1 MLIVCSP
8 LLTFIDLLSSS
19 IKFMLKFRKSIKD
32 NVLNEKDKCLLLF
45 ICSCSVNDTFTHR
58 DFPFIFSQLLVLS
71 KFIIPSILY
80 ILPFIMTTF
89 ALFNSMQET
98 NIYFVSFVTDDR
110 NKILIGFNLQ

>member
-58 DFPFIFSQLLVLS
+58 DFRLYFPSCLFCLNLLSQVYYIFYHLS
-71 KFIIPSILY
+71 
-80 ILPFIMTTF
+80 
-89 ALFNSMQET
+89 
-98 NIYFVSFVTDDR
+98 
-110 NKILIGFNLQ
+110 